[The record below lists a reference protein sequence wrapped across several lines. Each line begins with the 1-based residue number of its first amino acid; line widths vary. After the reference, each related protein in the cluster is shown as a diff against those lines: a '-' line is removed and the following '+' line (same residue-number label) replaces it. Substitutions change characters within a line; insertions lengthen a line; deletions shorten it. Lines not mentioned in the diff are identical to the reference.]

1 MSESL
6 ANLGKGLAEFNG
18 EIQKIAHDGK
28 NPQFRSK
35 YVTLDALID
44 ATKPILQKHGLS
56 VIQVPLSGED
66 VQIGVKSLL
75 LHESG
80 EFIESEPLFMKP
92 MKMVKGGD
100 YVDAPDAQAAGST
113 ISYLRRYSY
122 QAILNLS
129 TGEDDDGE
137 SAVGRGNNSARE
149 NTSEPQQERPSRRE
163 RTETTDKAE
172 ESTGAA
178 DETPRRSR
186 RETPSNDVREESEQ
200 SSTGT
205 PTEETSRRGSRRN
218 QENNSSAPQSEE
230 VAGDSQSTPRRGSR
244 RRG

>member
-18 EIQKIAHDGK
+18 EIQKIAHDGR

-44 ATKPILQKHGLS
+44 ATKPILQKYGLS
-56 VIQVPLSGED
+56 VIQVPLSGEES
-66 VQIGVKSLL
+66 QIGVKSLL

-100 YVDAPDAQAAGST
+100 YVEAPDAQAAGST

-137 SAVGRGNNSARE
+137 SAVGRSGNSTRE
-149 NTSEPQQERPSRRE
+149 NTSEPSTDRSSRRE

-172 ESTGAA
+172 ESNDTNQEKSST
-178 DETPRRSR
+178 DEGSRRGRRS
-186 RETPSNDVREESEQ
+186 EEPKQEADA
-200 SSTGT
+200 T
-205 PTEETSRRGSRRN
+205 PTEETGRRGSRRSQEDTSSTAGDSENTSRRGSRRR
-218 QENNSSAPQSEE
+218 S
-230 VAGDSQSTPRRGSR
+230 
-244 RRG
+244 